1 MKNLL
6 ILLSLILFID
16 TCYADEK
23 LPAPS
28 QKRGTDIMTALQA
41 RRSIRT
47 YSERIL
53 SKQDLSD
60 VLWAAQGV
68 NRPEEGKL
76 TSPTARNRQ
85 EIIIYVFTK
94 KGISKYDK
102 TNHSLID
109 IRKGDYREAVAGNQ
123 KRFATAP
130 LFLVM
135 IASTTQFGNKSAH
148 ALEMMA
154 ADAGIVSE
162 NINLFAAA
170 TGLCT
175 VTRGI
180 MDKKKVLSI
189 LNLDDSFN
197 CILNNPIGYPAQE

>member
-1 MKNLL
+1 MKT
-6 ILLSLILFID
+6 ITFLLSFILFAG
-16 TCYADEK
+16 TCFADVK
-23 LPAPS
+23 LPEPS
-28 QKRGTDIMTALQA
+28 KKRGTDIMTALGA
-41 RRSIRT
+41 RKSIRQ
-47 YSERIL
+47 YSDKLL

-60 VLWAAQGV
+60 VLWAAQGI
-68 NRPEEGKL
+68 NRQQEGKL

-94 KGISKYDK
+94 DGISKYDK
-102 TNHSLID
+102 ANHALTD
-109 IRKGDYREAVAGNQ
+109 VKKGDYREAVAGRQ
-123 KRFATAP
+123 KNFAKAP

-135 IASTTQFGNKSAH
+135 IASTTIFGNRGAH
-148 ALEMMA
+148 AEQMMA

-180 MDKKKVLSI
+180 MDKEKILSI
-189 LNLDDSFN
+189 LGLDDSFL
-197 CILNNPIGYPAQE
+197 CILNNPVGYPQQ